1 MSQQYDVIVVGGG
14 GAGSAA
20 AYHLARDGRRVLLL
34 EQFQIG
40 HVRGSSHGQ
49 SRIIRHVYN
58 SADYASLA
66 PIAFQYWNELQAN
79 NEAPLLQMTGG
90 ISVNDPKAE
99 HFQAIVRALDTI
111 DVPYR
116 IYDQHEAAK
125 AFPQFR
131 VPDGWVVLEQNGA
144 GILHASNCV
153 KAMAAGAVVAG
164 AELREACK
172 VLSVQPDGEGVA
184 VRFASAAGEETALAG
199 RAIVT
204 AGPWAAGFF
213 QQLGLQVDL
222 PVLHQQ
228 VVYYEVDDPASYAV
242 GRCPLYLY
250 GASAELPGFYGFPIW
265 ERPGQIK
272 VAVELAEEPID
283 PNSLPYPVDQK
294 ALALMNRQVSEL
306 MVGVRPTPTDVITCR
321 YTMSPDRDFIIDR
334 HPEYPQIVLAS
345 PCSGHG
351 FKFTI
356 TTGRLVADLVQS
368 AHSDYN
374 SPVWRERFGLARL
387 FVS

>member
-66 PIAFQYWNELQAN
+66 PIAFQYWNELQAQ

-90 ISVNDPKAE
+90 ISVNDPTAE
-99 HFQAIVRALDTI
+99 HFRATVHALDTI
-111 DVPYR
+111 DVPYQ
-116 IYDQHEAAK
+116 IYDQQEAAK

-131 VPDGWVVLEQNGA
+131 VPDGWVALEQNGA

-153 KAMAAGAVVAG
+153 KAMAAGAVAAG
-164 AELREACK
+164 AELREECK

-213 QQLGLQVDL
+213 QQLGLQIDL

-250 GASAELPGFYGFPIW
+250 GRSEELPGFYGFPIW

-283 PNSLPYPVDQK
+283 PNSQPHPVDQR
-294 ALALMNRQVSEL
+294 ALALMNRQVEEL

-334 HPEYPQIVLAS
+334 HPEFPQIILAS

-356 TTGRLVADLVQS
+356 TTGRLVADLAQS

-374 SPVWRERFGLARL
+374 SLVWRERFGLARL